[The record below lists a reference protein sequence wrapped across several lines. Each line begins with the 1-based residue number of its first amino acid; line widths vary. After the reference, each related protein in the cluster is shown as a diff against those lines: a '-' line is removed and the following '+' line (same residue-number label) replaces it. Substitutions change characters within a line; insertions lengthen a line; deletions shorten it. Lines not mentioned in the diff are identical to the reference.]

1 MPSNRVAELFAGVG
15 GFRLGLEGYPKRS
28 VKGSGWRV
36 VWSNQWEPSTRQQHA
51 SDCYLRWWPDEQA
64 HSNEDIAVV
73 LDGVEQ
79 GTRSIPEFDLLV
91 GGFPCQDYSVA
102 KTLSHSTGLQ
112 GKKGVLWWQIGRL
125 LRLQMLAGTPSRFI
139 MLENVDRLLSSP
151 STQRGRDFAVMLASL
166 NDLGYAVE
174 WRVVNAA
181 EYGFPQKRRRVFILG
196 YRDETGPVATNPVDW
211 LLKRGVAARALPV
224 LQDAPSARSFSLPIG
239 DLPTVS
245 DTFGVGASQS
255 PFGRAGTCVDRQV
268 TTIDVRAK
276 VEPVT
281 PLKSVL
287 VSASDVPA
295 EYWVSD
301 AESIRRWKYLK
312 GSKDEPRTSKTGFA
326 YQYKEGAI
334 PFPDSPNEPARTILT
349 SEGGLTPSRSKH
361 IIRHPHTKKLRRL
374 LPQELEELNGFPSGW
389 TVGMPDARRAF
400 MMGNALV
407 VGVVQRLGA
416 SLKSHPDFK

>member
-1 MPSNRVAELFAGVG
+1 VAELFAGVG

-28 VKGSGWRV
+28 LKGSGWKV

-112 GKKGVLWWQIGRL
+112 GKKGVLWWQIERL
-125 LRLQMLAGTPSRFI
+125 LRLQTLAGTPSRFI

-196 YRDETGPVATNPVDW
+196 YRDNATNLATDPVDW

-224 LQDAPSARSFSLPIG
+224 LQDASSARSFSLPIG

-312 GSKDEPRTSKTGFA
+312 GSKDEPRTSKTGFT
-326 YQYKEGAI
+326 YQYKEGAS
-334 PFPDSPNEPARTILT
+334 PFPDSPNKPARTILT
-349 SEGGLTPSRSKH
+349 SEGGVTPSRSKH
-361 IIRHPHTKKLRRL
+361 IIRHPYTKKLRRL
-374 LPQELEELNGFPSGW
+374 IPEELEQLNGFPSGW
-389 TVGMPDARRAF
+389 TEGMPDARRAF